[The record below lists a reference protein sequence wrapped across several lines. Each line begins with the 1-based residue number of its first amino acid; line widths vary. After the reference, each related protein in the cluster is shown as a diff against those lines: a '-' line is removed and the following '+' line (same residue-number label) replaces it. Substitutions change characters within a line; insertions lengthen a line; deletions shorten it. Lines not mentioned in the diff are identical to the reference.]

1 MIQTPA
7 DAVLPYYGGQFS
19 GIRRCFVP
27 INYNLFCVQLRQ
39 DQMQMNE
46 ERKITAP
53 IIDNLLR
60 YFDRGHK
67 NPSAPTR
74 KIAAAMEPL
83 FSVLSDLAPLKKN
96 NEAKAVWI
104 EIPRGTINDYESFEN
119 MLEWG
124 EVESYAE
131 YEDRWHE
138 DYPDETCWYRLVT
151 VESFNRDG
159 ALGFRA
165 VAFGD
170 KTIVSAD
177 MDREDNDDKF
187 CRAEDQAVELCGI
200 LTDLA
205 KEAMEKIRNGIYN
218 DHVNAALPYPF
229 RTGVVRRSVVW
240 EKEPEWK
247 EQSMEGLTPE
257 TLTAFKTLLDAGMN
271 DRLKIGRLKSMT
283 ANDFFRACAIGY
295 DACGYHD
302 TDLSP
307 VDRYFAH
314 ADGRDEGLSGR
325 GHGLNA
331 GPGIDFNDPDAWKK
345 WYFDIDRGGGHP
357 WEVIRGGNSTHLD
370 LYVSHDGHRLNHRIK
385 TGKITKEEAEALPC
399 GFFFMVIGLHR
410 PVEAVKFYLALS
422 AAGLPVVLRDAKE
435 ILARFEETDYIG
447 IVPHNIIPKYCEGMF
462 PEEYGKVV
470 DFMHVYEEE
479 IEEFGGQIIWLPMEQ
494 AEISHG
500 SER

>member
-1 MIQTPA
+1 
-7 DAVLPYYGGQFS
+7 
-19 GIRRCFVP
+19 
-27 INYNLFCVQLRQ
+27 
-39 DQMQMNE
+39 MQMKE
-46 ERKITAP
+46 KITAP
-53 IIDNLLR
+53 KIDNLLR
-60 YFDRGHK
+60 YFDREHM
-67 NPSAPTR
+67 NPSVPSR
-74 KIAAAMEPL
+74 RIAAAMEPL
-83 FSVLSDLAPLKKN
+83 FSVLSELAPLKNN

-104 EIPRGTINDYESFEN
+104 EISRGTIDDYESFDN
-119 MLEWG
+119 MMEWG

-131 YEDRWHE
+131 YEERWHE

-177 MDREDNDDKF
+177 MDGEDSDDNYF
-187 CRAEDQAVELCGI
+187 RAEDQAVELCGI
-200 LTDLA
+200 LTELA
-205 KEAMEKIRNGIYN
+205 KEAMEKVRNGTYN

-257 TLTAFKTLLDAGMN
+257 TLTAFKTMLDTGMN
-271 DRLKIGRLKSMT
+271 DRLKIGRLKNMT

-295 DACGYHD
+295 DACGFQD

-345 WYFDIDRGGGHP
+345 WYFNIDRGGGHP

-370 LYVSHDGHRLNHRIK
+370 LYVSHDGHLLNHRIR

-399 GFFFMVIGLHR
+399 GFFFMVMGLHR
-410 PVEAVKFYLALS
+410 PVEAVKFYIALS
-422 AAGLPVVLRDAKE
+422 AAGLPVILRDAKE

-462 PEEYGKVV
+462 PAEYGKVV

-479 IEEFGGQIIWLPMEQ
+479 IEEFGDQIIWLPMEQ
-494 AEISHG
+494 AEISHR

>member
-1 MIQTPA
+1 
-7 DAVLPYYGGQFS
+7 
-19 GIRRCFVP
+19 
-27 INYNLFCVQLRQ
+27 
-39 DQMQMNE
+39 MNE

-60 YFDRGHK
+60 YFDRGHM
-67 NPSAPTR
+67 NPSVLTR
-74 KIAAAMEPL
+74 RVAAAMEPL

-104 EIPRGTINDYESFEN
+104 EIPRGTIEDYESFEN

-131 YEDRWHE
+131 YEERWHE
-138 DYPDETCWYRLVT
+138 DYPDETCWYKLVT

-170 KTIVSAD
+170 KTIISAD
-177 MDREDNDDKF
+177 LAREDIEEKF
-187 CRAEDQAVELCGI
+187 YRTEDQAVELCGI
-200 LTDLA
+200 LTELA
-205 KEAMEKIRNGIYN
+205 KEAMEKIRNGSYN
-218 DHVNAALPYPF
+218 DHVDAALPYPF

-247 EQSMEGLTPE
+247 EQSMDGLTPE
-257 TLTAFKTLLDAGMN
+257 TLAAFKTLLDAGMN

-295 DACGYHD
+295 DGCGYQD

-325 GHGLNA
+325 GYGLNA
-331 GPGIDFNDPDAWKK
+331 GPGIDLNDPDAWKK

-357 WEVIRGGNSTHLD
+357 WEVIRGGNSTHVD

-385 TGKITKEEAEALPC
+385 TRKITKEEAEALPC
-399 GFFFMVIGLHR
+399 GFFFIVMGLHR
-410 PVEAVKFYLALS
+410 PVEAVKFYQALS

-435 ILARFEETDYIG
+435 ILARFEETDNIG

-462 PEEYGKVV
+462 PAEYGKIV